1 MLKIFDL
8 EKTYQYL
15 LIILAFLMPLT
26 VFGANLIIVI
36 ICLLWLISGD
46 YQNKYLQII
55 GNKLILV
62 SILFFA
68 LHVIG
73 LLWTEDLFWGL
84 HIVHKMWYFLLLLPV
99 LFTIVRKENIK
110 FYISAFLLAITFTE
124 IASYLVWFEIIEP
137 FKNASV
143 KNPTPF
149 MSHISYNPIL
159 AFAIYLVLH
168 EIFFNKKISIFLLYF
183 YCFFS
188 LTMTINM
195 FITGGRAGQ
204 VAFFVML
211 LILIFQ
217 VLNTQRVRA
226 LIVSSLL
233 MPLIFITAYYSSS
246 LFHER
251 VNLAFNE
258 VITFQET
265 KGFDDN
271 TGSHTSVG
279 LRLAMAINSWQ
290 IIKKNPII
298 GVGTGDFPKEYKKY
312 NQINFPK
319 LRNVENPHNMY
330 SFVLVN
336 LGITGLVS
344 MLAIFYYQI
353 KLSFNSSSKLI
364 RDTGV
369 TLPLMFLV
377 MMLSDSYLLGH
388 FTTLMF
394 IFFSSFL
401 YKDFEKP

>member
-1 MLKIFDL
+1 
-8 EKTYQYL
+8 
-15 LIILAFLMPLT
+15 
-26 VFGANLIIVI
+26 
-36 ICLLWLISGD
+36 
-46 YQNKYLQII
+46 
-55 GNKLILV
+55 
-62 SILFFA
+62 
-68 LHVIG
+68 
-73 LLWTEDLFWGL
+73 
-84 HIVHKMWYFLLLLPV
+84 MWYFLLLLPV

-137 FKNASV
+137 FKNATV

-217 VLNTQRVRA
+217 VLNKQRVRA
-226 LIVSSLL
+226 LIISSLL
-233 MPLIFITAYYSSS
+233 IPLIFITAYYSSS
-246 LFHER
+246 LFQER
-251 VNLAFNE
+251 VNLAINE

-265 KGFDDN
+265 KGFNRN

-279 LRLAMAINSWQ
+279 LRLAMATNSWQ
-290 IIKKNPII
+290 IIKLNPII
-298 GVGTGDFPKEYKKY
+298 GVGTGDFPKEYKKI
-312 NQINFPK
+312 NQISFPK

-353 KLSFNSSSKLI
+353 KLSFNSSNKFI
-364 RDTGV
+364 RDVGITM
-369 TLPLMFLV
+369 PLMFLV

-388 FTTLMF
+388 YTTLMF